1 MEEKKKLFKPLRKSM
16 GFIDGIVKN
25 LAFRL
30 KKQGGNLPKKREI
43 KLIKLNETLI

>member
-30 KKQGGNLPKKREI
+30 KKQGGNLSKKERNKI
-43 KLIKLNETLI
+43 DKT